1 MNSKTMLQIDP
12 AEIIDHHFRN
22 ISDKQSA
29 NSETYNNAEEH
40 NSIELIKT
48 SQQLNLESAI
58 KTFSY
63 QVYKVI
69 MIDCIRY
76 THNEHEIET
85 TLIFSDNKHSCS
97 YNLVFEEVNLGKV
110 TFYRNQK
117 FRNNEKE
124 QLERL
129 LCRLVFPLQNVL
141 KYQQNQQVQ
150 LTASHLSNSYTEH
163 LKQITT
169 QPNDH
174 QQQKYSLMRL
184 EIDQFNQFV
193 AKYGQESADKA
204 LRHITDCIYNEIRNK
219 DSFFRVDNAIIISS
233 ENISINHTIQIA
245 RRLQKAVAEFMVVNE
260 GNQCGYSISIGM
272 TESKNSDDIQSL
284 DDRTKQALKI
294 AKTGGK
300 NKIVTI

>member
-1 MNSKTMLQIDP
+1 
-12 AEIIDHHFRN
+12 
-22 ISDKQSA
+22 
-29 NSETYNNAEEH
+29 
-40 NSIELIKT
+40 
-48 SQQLNLESAI
+48 
-58 KTFSY
+58 
-63 QVYKVI
+63 
-69 MIDCIRY
+69 
-76 THNEHEIET
+76 
-85 TLIFSDNKHSCS
+85 
-97 YNLVFEEVNLGKV
+97 
-110 TFYRNQK
+110 
-117 FRNNEKE
+117 
-124 QLERL
+124 
-129 LCRLVFPLQNVL
+129 
-141 KYQQNQQVQ
+141 
-150 LTASHLSNSYTEH
+150 
-163 LKQITT
+163 
-169 QPNDH
+169 
-174 QQQKYSLMRL
+174 MRL